1 MVRTGE
7 MDLSGGSRKTL
18 RKAVNRV
25 ARNGYEAELVT
36 VADLPPATLAE
47 LEDVSA
53 CWRDGAPERGFS
65 MAHDTL
71 VDELLP
77 DALVLVTRDEDG
89 RVRGF
94 LHFVPVCGARVVS
107 LGFMRRERDTPNGL
121 TEFMVVAAA
130 RELAARGIEEFSLN
144 FIAGGRWLREPAN
157 VVERAVAGFLRI
169 ADRWLQIER
178 LLRFNQKFEPRWQP
192 RHLLFERAT
201 DLPRVALGAMVAEGQ
216 VPTPAQLRKLGPS
229 PSPS

>member
-1 MVRTGE
+1 
-7 MDLSGGSRKTL
+7 
-18 RKAVNRV
+18 V
-25 ARNGYEAELVT
+25 ARNGYSAELKT
-36 VADLPPATLAE
+36 AADLTPACLQE
-47 LEDVSA
+47 LDRVSEE
-53 CWRDGAPERGFS
+53 WRDGAEERGFS
-65 MAHDTL
+65 MAHHTL

-77 DALVLVTRDEDG
+77 DALVLVARDEED
-89 RVRGF
+89 RIRGF

-130 RELAARGIEEFSLN
+130 RELGARGIEEFSLN

-157 VVERAVAGFLRI
+157 LIERAVGGTLRV

-201 DLPRVALGAMVAEGQ
+201 DLPRVAFGAMVAEGQ
-216 VPTPAQLRKLGPS
+216 VPTPAPLRRLGPS

>member
-1 MVRTGE
+1 
-7 MDLSGGSRKTL
+7 
-18 RKAVNRV
+18 
-25 ARNGYEAELVT
+25 
-36 VADLPPATLAE
+36 
-47 LEDVSA
+47 
-53 CWRDGAPERGFS
+53 
-65 MAHDTL
+65 
-71 VDELLP
+71 
-77 DALVLVTRDEDG
+77 
-89 RVRGF
+89 
-94 LHFVPVCGARVVS
+94 VPVCGARVVS

-130 RELAARGIEEFSLN
+130 RELGARGIEEFSLN

-157 VVERAVAGFLRI
+157 LVERATARTLRI

-201 DLPRVALGAMVAEGQ
+201 DLPRVALGAIVAEGQ
-216 VPTPAQLRKLGPS
+216 VPRPAPLRRLGPS